1 MQYALIK
8 TDNTDPAG
16 LGRVHNVIVADAEFI
31 EHITPDWDHIEALDT
46 LHEQGLGV
54 GIGWGYD
61 LAAGEFIAPPPAAAP
76 VDQRPTIVVTNL
88 TADAAHAAHLVLKGL
103 REATCLM
110 GTELQAEAELRLQ
123 GAVLP
128 LDDTF
133 RMPLR
138 SRDGRERVL
147 LGTMIQ
153 GQIRFRVTL
162 PESGVWSVT
171 EDAINEAIPP
181 EHRMA
186 FAGLTIYVV
195 EA

>member
-8 TDNTDPAG
+8 SDSTG

-31 EHITPDWDHIEALDT
+31 EHIATEWDHIEALDT

-61 LAAGEFIAPPPAAAP
+61 LAAGAFIAPTPAAEPA
-76 VDQRPTIVVTNL
+76 DQRPTIVVTSI
-88 TADAAHAAHLVLKGL
+88 TADTSHAAQLVLKGL
-103 REATCLM
+103 REVTCLV
-110 GTELQAEAELRLQ
+110 GTELQAEAELRQ
-123 GAVLP
+123 AGALVP
-128 LDDTF
+128 MDDAF

-147 LGTMIQ
+147 LGTMTQ

-181 EHRMA
+181 EQRMA
-186 FAGLTIYVV
+186 FAGLSIYVV

>member
-8 TDNTDPAG
+8 SDSTG

-31 EHITPDWDHIEALDT
+31 AHIAPDWDHIEALDT

-61 LAAGEFIAPPPAAAP
+61 LATDGFIVPPPAAAP
-76 VDQRPTIVVTNL
+76 EDQRATIVVTSL
-88 TADAAHAAHLVLKGL
+88 TADGAHAAHLVLKGL
-103 REATCLM
+103 REVTCLV
-110 GTELQAEAELRLQ
+110 GTELQAEAELRHA
-123 GAVLP
+123 GALVP
-128 LDDTF
+128 VDDAF

-147 LGTMIQ
+147 LGTMTQ
-153 GQIRFRVTL
+153 GHIRFRVTL

-181 EHRMA
+181 EQRMT

>member
-8 TDNTDPAG
+8 SDSTG

-31 EHITPDWDHIEALDT
+31 EHIATEWDHIEALDT

-61 LAAGEFIAPPPAAAP
+61 LAAGAFIAPTPAAEPA
-76 VDQRPTIVVTNL
+76 DQRPTIVVTSI
-88 TADAAHAAHLVLKGL
+88 TADPSHAAQLVLKGL
-103 REATCLM
+103 REVTCLV
-110 GTELQAEAELRLQ
+110 GTELQAEAELRQ
-123 GAVLP
+123 AGALVP
-128 LDDTF
+128 MDDAF

-147 LGTMIQ
+147 LGTMTQ

-181 EHRMA
+181 EQRMA
-186 FAGLTIYVV
+186 FAGLSIYVV

>member
-8 TDNTDPAG
+8 SDSTG
-16 LGRVHNVIVADAEFI
+16 LGHVHNVIVADAEFI
-31 EHITPDWDHIEALDT
+31 AHIASEWDHIEALDT

-54 GIGWGYD
+54 GIGWGFD
-61 LAAGEFIAPPPAAAP
+61 LVAGEFIAPPPAAVP
-76 VDQRPTIVVTNL
+76 EDQRPTIVVTSL
-88 TADAAHAAHLVLKGL
+88 TADAAHAAQLVLKGL
-103 REATCLM
+103 REVTCLV
-110 GTELQAEAELRLQ
+110 GTELQAEAELRLA
-123 GAVLP
+123 GALVP
-128 LDDTF
+128 MDDAF

-147 LGTMIQ
+147 LGTMTQ
-153 GQIRFRVTL
+153 GKIRFRVTV

-171 EDAINEAIPP
+171 EEAINEAIPP
-181 EHRMA
+181 EQRMA